1 MSGFYARN
9 FIWTGPGNSRPQNA
23 TDICKGCTKAL
34 IRCGWK
40 LDSSAHSGIDDI
52 KERPVNNEEYSC
64 WYKLVSKTRGAKLLV
79 YFNHYKRTTLSQQVC
94 AMNGSGSNSRMLCG
108 LGLAIIPP
116 DSDAEFGDDPLSE
129 EVRFIPA
136 DAGYI
141 FGQTYNGD
149 YGGSISHSN
158 YSGRIYE
165 YKFVSDGE
173 ETVFVL
179 TRFSNNFSVSYCVG
193 KIIGTLAYPEI
204 DTSVCAKYGAISLS
218 NGTGDYSQQ
227 YAQLPSAYNSTSD
240 IFINYNA
247 VGYPSSFVF
256 KPNGERYEYPTYP
269 SERKVVM
276 LPDMNIS
283 NAYICSSYNN
293 GQRRWAALGIAIAN
307 GNPAASSEI
316 IHGADGFKGY
326 LDTNIFRYV
335 GTNNVTDE
343 QVMDSGSFL
352 HLFNGL
358 VIAWDASNTIKLLSY
373 NSAIDT
379 RNWDGGADPFA
390 G

>member
-9 FIWTGPGNSRPQNA
+9 FIWTGNGNSNTQNA
-23 TDICKGCTKAL
+23 VDICKGCTKAL

-40 LDSSAHSGIDDI
+40 LDASAHSGIDDI
-52 KERPVNNEEYSC
+52 KEHSVDSYEFSC
-64 WYKLVSKTRGAKLLV
+64 WYKLVSKSRGAKLLV
-79 YFNHYKRTTLSQQVC
+79 YFNHYRRTTLPQQVC
-94 AMNGSGSNSRMLCG
+94 AADGAASNPRMIVG
-108 LGLAIIPP
+108 LGLSIIPP
-116 DSDAEFGDDPLSE
+116 GSEAEFGDDPLSE
-129 EVRFIPA
+129 ETPFIPA

-141 FGQTYNGD
+141 FGQTYCGNNS
-149 YGGSISHSN
+149 GSISQSN
-158 YSGRIYE
+158 YSGHIYE

-179 TRFSNNFSVSYCVG
+179 TRFENNFSVSYCVG
-193 KIIGTLAYPEI
+193 KIVGTLAYPDI
-204 DTSVCAKYGAISLS
+204 DTSICSKYGAISLS
-218 NGTGDYSQQ
+218 NGTNNRTQNYML
-227 YAQLPSAYNSTSD
+227 LPSAYNSTSD
-240 IFINYNA
+240 VFVNYNA

-256 KPNGERYEYPTYP
+256 KPNGSRYEYPA
-269 SERKVVM
+269 SASARKVVM

-283 NAYICSSYNN
+283 NMYICSSYNN
-293 GQRRWAALGIAIAN
+293 GQRRWAALGIAISN
-307 GNPAASSEI
+307 NDPATSSEI

-335 GTNNVTDE
+335 GTNNVTNE

-358 VIAWDASNTIKLLSY
+358 VIAWDASNTIKLLSH